1 MRAAYFLG
9 MNLSIE
15 YQLRRL
21 PSPKWIEEKPAY
33 LVGVACLIL
42 LWAVYSAVTVL
53 VVVAIFIPG
62 HLGLSD
68 WLRGLAN
75 LWPGDSPMFT
85 T

>member
-1 MRAAYFLG
+1 MRAAYLLG

-15 YQLRRL
+15 YQSRRL

-33 LVGVACLIL
+33 LVGVAGLIL

-75 LWPGDSPMFT
+75 PWPVDSPRFT

>member
-9 MNLSIE
+9 MNLSVE
-15 YQLRRL
+15 YQSRRPPAL
-21 PSPKWIEEKPAY
+21 KWIEEKPAY
-33 LVGVACLIL
+33 FAGVAGLIL
-42 LWAVYSAVTVL
+42 LWAVFSAVTVL

>member
-1 MRAAYFLG
+1 

-15 YQLRRL
+15 YQSRR
-21 PSPKWIEEKPAY
+21 PSSLKWIEEKPAY
-33 LVGVACLIL
+33 LAGAACLIL
-42 LWAVYSAVTVL
+42 LWAVFSAVTVL
-53 VVVAIFIPG
+53 VVVAIFVPG

-68 WLRGLAN
+68 WLRLLTN

>member
-1 MRAAYFLG
+1 

-15 YQLRRL
+15 YESPRL
-21 PSPKWIEEKPAY
+21 PSLKGTEEHPAY
-33 LVGVACLIL
+33 IIAVTCLIS
-42 LWAVYSAVTVL
+42 LWVVFSVITALVAVAVFV
-53 VVVAIFIPG
+53 PG

-68 WLRGLAN
+68 WLRVLGN

>member
-9 MNLSIE
+9 MDLSIE
-15 YQLRRL
+15 YQSGRL
-21 PSPKWIEEKPAY
+21 PSLKWIEEKPAY
-33 LVGVACLIL
+33 LAGVACLIL
-42 LWAVYSAVTVL
+42 LWAVFSAVTVL
-53 VVVAIFIPG
+53 VMVAIFIPG

-68 WLRGLAN
+68 WLRVWAN